1 MNKLEKQQKKSPE
14 TSDDLCFEIFNPL
27 NRYKGGRV
35 IPLGKM
41 IGLFSG
47 IWILKEDYYSGLNF
61 KSGQGDEAA
70 DSTNSTARRG
80 NAVLV

>member
-1 MNKLEKQQKKSPE
+1 MPSE
-14 TSDDLCFEIFNPL
+14 TRNRASD
-27 NRYKGGRV
+27 
-35 IPLGKM
+35 
-41 IGLFSG
+41 G
-47 IWILKEDYYSGLNF
+47 ICYSGLQ